1 MKKIIAITQRIDFI
15 DDYNETRE
23 TLDVRYLELIKRLD
37 FTPLILSYTI
47 DIEEYFRVFKV
58 DGIILSGGNDLYEWF
73 NTKESKKRDAFEYK
87 LIKYAIEN
95 SIPILGICRGMQV
108 IANYFNSHFEKISN
122 QVGINHLLKPNIKSK
137 YFPIL
142 KEIKK
147 VNSYHNY
154 AVNSISSDLIV
165 SAYNDG
171 DIIKAIEHRE
181 LKIFGHMWHP
191 ERYKKFDEAQLS
203 LIKFFFTDKN
213 MKDSI

>member
-1 MKKIIAITQRIDFI
+1 MKKIIAITQRVDYIDN
-15 DDYNETRE
+15 YKETRE
-23 TLDVRYLELIKRLD
+23 TLDVRYLELIKKLD
-37 FTPLILSYTI
+37 YSPLILSYTM
-47 DIEEYFRVFKV
+47 DIEEYFKIFKV
-58 DGIILSGGNDLYEWF
+58 DGIFLSGGNDLYEWS
-73 NTKESKKRDAFEYK
+73 NTKESRVRDIFEYK
-87 LIKYAIEN
+87 LIEYAIEN

-154 AVNSISSDLIV
+154 AVKSISSDLIV
-165 SAYNDG
+165 SAHNDD

-191 ERYKKFDEAQLS
+191 ERYKKFEDVQLS
-203 LIKFFFTDKN
+203 LIKDFFTDKR
-213 MKDSI
+213 MEDSI